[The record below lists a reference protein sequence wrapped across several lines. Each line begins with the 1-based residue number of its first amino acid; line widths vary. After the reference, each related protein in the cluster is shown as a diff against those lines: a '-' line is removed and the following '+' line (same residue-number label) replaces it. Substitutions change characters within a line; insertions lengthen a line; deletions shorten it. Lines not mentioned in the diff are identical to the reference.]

1 MPWIRLFVAVLG
13 WLPACQSVV
22 RAGLWD
28 VTTASGTTYPSTTL
42 DSLSADSVWV
52 SDAALRTSAVLIDEI
67 VNLDAL
73 SQPIIGGLYG
83 TLIGAGVL
91 AAGRAEG
98 VAKDTSMRVGGR
110 GRRFEAAFPKRRT
123 GSQMLRSCSCDA
135 ERVRFELTEPLRV
148 QQFSRLSYSTTL
160 APLRASRCPGAG
172 MTNIA
177 GPTCRRQAPD
187 R

>member
-1 MPWIRLFVAVLG
+1 MMPWIRLFVAVLG

-67 VNLDAL
+67 VNLDAV

-91 AAGRAEG
+91 AVKVLLAGAAPHRNGPLVDATATIGLLGGGASLGIAHEVLSSDHIDFRRLTPQERRG
-98 VAKDTSMRVGGR
+98 VL
-110 GRRFEAAFPKRRT
+110 
-123 GSQMLRSCSCDA
+123 Q
-135 ERVRFELTEPLRV
+135 ERIV
-148 QQFSRLSYSTTL
+148 Q
-160 APLRASRCPGAG
+160 
-172 MTNIA
+172 
-177 GPTCRRQAPD
+177 
-187 R
+187 